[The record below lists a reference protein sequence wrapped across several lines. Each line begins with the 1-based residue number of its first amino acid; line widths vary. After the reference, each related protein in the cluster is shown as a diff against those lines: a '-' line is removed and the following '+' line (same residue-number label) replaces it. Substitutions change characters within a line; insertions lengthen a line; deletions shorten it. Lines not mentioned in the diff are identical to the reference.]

1 MQPHRQQPTRLPR
14 PWDSPGKNT
23 GVGCRFLLQCVKV
36 KSLSCA
42 QLLVTPWTA
51 GYQAPPSMGFSRQ
64 EYWSGVPLPSPQLEL
79 VGLKQKYG
87 SWPQAWK
94 KYKIWDGNYSYSMN
108 YTLSFNTST
117 NWTFYIQACVRDPYV
132 IMIGTITINQTERN
146 LSFQD
151 CKLCTCLNCSLFN
164 SNYWE
169 SQFLGRLIRSPGP
182 LRRRKGSE
190 VLKEKVGVWNSQGAG
205 KDKCLFPPLLSLVLV
220 T

>member
-1 MQPHRQQPTRLPR
+1 MSIYNHANIPAHSVMAHSVIICHGSGMSLPQPQVESGRAQIEIWKLAI
-14 PWDSPGKNT
+14 
-23 GVGCRFLLQCVKV
+23 
-36 KSLSCA
+36 SL
-42 QLLVTPWTA
+42 
-51 GYQAPPSMGFSRQ
+51 
-64 EYWSGVPLPSPQLEL
+64 
-79 VGLKQKYG
+79 
-87 SWPQAWK
+87 K
-94 KYKIWDGNYSYSMN
+94 KYQIWDGNYSHSMN
-108 YTLSFNTST
+108 YPLSFNTST